1 MSERSLLIMH
11 NVQINAHRKL
21 KALLAM
27 LTLSVML
34 VPAALAQGTQNFV
47 SAANQN
53 KQDFTLHNETGLEIN
68 EVYISPANNE
78 DWEEDILGK
87 DTLASGDTVDIT
99 FSRRHED
106 LWDLK
111 VVFKNGKSNV
121 WSKLNLSRITDVTI
135 SFKNGK
141 PWATWKNGDQ

>member
-1 MSERSLLIMH
+1 M
-11 NVQINAHRKL
+11 NNPQAKTHRKL
-21 KALLAM
+21 KALIAILA
-27 LTLSVML
+27 LSVML
-34 VPAALAQGTQNFV
+34 IPTAFAQGTKHFI

-53 KQDFTLHNETGLEIN
+53 KQDFTLHNETGREIN
-68 EVYISPANNE
+68 EVYISPTGNE

-87 DTLASGDTVDIT
+87 DTVASGDSVDIT
-99 FSRRHED
+99 FSRRRED

-111 VVFKNGKSNV
+111 VVFNNGKSNV

-135 SFKNGK
+135 SFKNGT